1 MSGTPLDRF
10 LDLGVRSRV
19 QSDLVCSGAAS
30 RARIE
35 MIVIKERIKEK
46 IKERSKKVSFS
57 GLARAA
63 CLKISVNTFSLIR
76 MLEQTPKARPFFR
89 YHRG

>member
-1 MSGTPLDRF
+1 MSGTLLDHY

-35 MIVIKERIKEK
+35 MIAINQRIKEK
-46 IKERSKKVSFS
+46 IKERFKKVSFS
-57 GLARAA
+57 GLARVA
-63 CLKISVNTFSLIR
+63 CLKISVNTFGLIR
-76 MLEQTPKARPFFR
+76 MLKQTPKARPFFGSR
-89 YHRG
+89 RE